1 MAVMPSEIGSV
12 LFEMR
17 EELTC
22 RICLGYLEDASATP
36 CHHVFCKKCIEESL
50 RHHGACPTCRTRIKG
65 PRALRDASV
74 TNVVIARYC
83 ELLCCAET
91 LDRKHAV
98 QSDSLALCL
107 PAQSLAGNDGSSEVD
122 IQSISEQIHC
132 AVKDGQIAT
141 LRNLLKSTSFQP
153 AALECRS
160 TDERSTPLQQAA
172 AHGNRCT
179 ILLPLSSP
187 ALIIRLVVLSL
198 VFRIENFT

>member
-1 MAVMPSEIGSV
+1 MPSALVQSV

-50 RHHGACPTCRTRIKG
+50 RHHSACPTCRTRITN
-65 PRALRDASV
+65 RALRDAPV
-74 TNVVIARYC
+74 TNVVIARYR
-83 ELLCCAET
+83 ELLHSAET
-91 LDRKHAV
+91 LGRKHAV
-98 QSDSLALCL
+98 QSDSLALCS
-107 PAQSLAGNDGSSEVD
+107 PGQNLAGNAGSSEAD

-132 AVKDGQIAT
+132 AVKDGQMVTT
-141 LRNLLKSTSFQP
+141 LRNLLKSNSFQP

-172 AHGNRCT
+172 AHGNRCA
-179 ILLPLSSP
+179 I
-187 ALIIRLVVLSL
+187 
-198 VFRIENFT
+198 